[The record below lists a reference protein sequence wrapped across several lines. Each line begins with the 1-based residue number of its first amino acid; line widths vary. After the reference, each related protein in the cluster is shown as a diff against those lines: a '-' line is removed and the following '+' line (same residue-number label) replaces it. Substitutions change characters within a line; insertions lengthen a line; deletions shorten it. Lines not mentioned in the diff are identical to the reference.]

1 MTRRSQERY
10 DTVLA
15 PAGTPVEQVE
25 QLAAEKVRSSL
36 LVAGELFLL
45 QPVVLPP
52 EKRLRDPP
60 GMVEWTFQYI
70 VLPAAGSD
78 DERAAKAH
86 WN

>member
-1 MTRRSQERY
+1 MTRQSEARY
-10 DTVLA
+10 DTILV
-15 PAGTPVEQVE
+15 PAGTPIEQVE

-36 LVAGELFLL
+36 LAEGESLPL

-60 GMVEWTFQYI
+60 GMVEWVFQYI
-70 VLPAAGSD
+70 VLPAAGPD
-78 DERAAKAH
+78 DERAARAH